1 MRFKPINLDKLDEYL
16 VVCGDFETTG
26 LNWRK
31 DKPFGIALAALG
43 TEPGVGYS
51 GYFDL
56 RDQPRVLEV
65 LRAKLPRVRKF
76 VNHHAK
82 FDAHVARTAGIVLPF
97 NRIECTM
104 VRAALINEHEQA
116 YNLDFIAK
124 KYIKRGKDETI
135 YQKLAELFGG
145 KPTRDAQIK
154 NLHRTPANVASTYAI
169 PDAEIALELWAWQE
183 TEIEAQG
190 LGKIWTLEKELTSVL
205 VDVERGGVPIDEER
219 TRRELARVL
228 PERER
233 VVAALMKKY
242 GGNGIDEKV
251 FNSPKQKRQLFGV
264 EERGG
269 RHYIGPVLL
278 ETTGGG
284 APSIDADVLRLLAET
299 HGDERAQLIQK
310 AQKLDKAK
318 QFLENHILGH
328 LEGDRVYPHFNQ
340 TKSEFGSGTTTGRFS
355 IEDPA
360 LQQIPARDKVMA
372 EIVRSCFVADK
383 GDEWLSL
390 DYKQFEFRIF
400 AHYVDDPRL
409 IKAYQDNPDTDFHQI
424 TADLTGLPRNPRYA
438 GDVNSKQVNLALV
451 FGQGKG
457 RLAQQLGLPYTI
469 EMATF
474 GGEVREVMKAGPE
487 VEAVFNKYHEAV
499 PGVQRILKQASSIAK
514 SRGYVRTAGGRHI
527 RFPGGKFTHK
537 AAGLVFQG
545 SAADS
550 MKSKMIEMYHNGHKQ
565 GDFRILLSVHDELNF
580 SVRDPSGELTSRIV
594 RCYNDYSGPD
604 CLTPYRVPITSD
616 AGKGENWYAA
626 SK

>member
-154 NLHRTPANVASTYAI
+154 NLHRAPANVASTYAI

-205 VDVERGGVPIDEER
+205 VDVERDGVPIDEER

-233 VVAALMKKY
+233 VVATLMKKY

-264 EERGG
+264 EQRGDKWF
-269 RHYIGPVLL
+269 IGKVLL
-278 ETTGGG
+278 DTTEAGS
-284 APSIDADVLRLLAET
+284 PSIDADILRKLAEL
-299 HGDERAQLIQK
+299 GDERAVLIHR
-310 AQKLDKAK
+310 AMKLDKAK

-328 LEGDRVYPHFNQ
+328 LENGRVYPNFNQ
-340 TKSEFGSGTTTGRFS
+340 TKSEFGTGTTTGRFS

-360 LQQIPARDKVMA
+360 LQQIPKRDKEMA
-372 EIVRSCFVADK
+372 EIVRPCFVPEAGQDWCCADW
-383 GDEWLSL
+383 E
-390 DYKQFEFRIF
+390 QFEFRWF
-400 AHYVDDPRL
+400 AHYADDPG
-409 IKAYQDNPDTDFHQI
+409 INQTYNTDPDADFHK
-424 TADLTGLPRNPRYA
+424 TTSDLTGLPRNPRFA
-438 GDVNSKQVNLALV
+438 GDANAKQINLGLV
-451 FGQGKG
+451 FGMGQGK
-457 RLAQQLGLPYTI
+457 LAAEMGLPFTV
-469 EMATF
+469 ETMAI
-474 GGEVREVMKAGPE
+474 GGETKEVLKAGPE
-487 VEAVFNKYHEAV
+487 AQAVFSKYHTAI
-499 PGVQRILKQASSIAK
+499 PGVSKILKQASSIAK
-514 SRGYVRTAGGRHI
+514 SRGYVQTMMGRHL

-537 AAGLVFQG
+537 AGGLVFQG
-545 SAADS
+545 TSADCC
-550 MKSKMIEMYHNGHKQ
+550 KVKMIELYHNGHKQ
-565 GDFRILLSVHDELNF
+565 GEFRLMLSVHDEF
-580 SVRDPSGELTSRIV
+580 DTSIAKGDNATRLKIKKILERFDGVETPIKCRIPIKSDV
-594 RCYNDYSGPD
+594 NVGP
-604 CLTPYRVPITSD
+604 
-616 AGKGENWYAA
+616 NWYEA